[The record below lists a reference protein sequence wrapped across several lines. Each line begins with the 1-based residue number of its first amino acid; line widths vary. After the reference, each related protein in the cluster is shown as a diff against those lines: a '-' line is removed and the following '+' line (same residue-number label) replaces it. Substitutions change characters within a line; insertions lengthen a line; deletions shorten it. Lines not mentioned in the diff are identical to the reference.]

1 MYRIPNKEIFVM
13 VIDFHTHTFPD
24 KIAAQTIAYLAEK
37 GNVKPY
43 REGTLSSLKE
53 SMRRCGVDYSV
64 VVPVATAA
72 RQVDSINRLA
82 AELNG
87 KDGII
92 YAGAIHPDSEN
103 IDEILDFIKNA
114 GLFGIKLHPDY
125 QGVYFNDGRYLKI
138 LEGAAKRG
146 LYIVTHAG
154 IDVGFP
160 NDVHCTPDMVLEVLG
175 KLGGVIED
183 KLILAHLGGCDLGEE
198 VLEKLVGKPVYM
210 DTAVVLDRY
219 PETAK
224 KIIRAHGA
232 DKILFATDSPWADQK
247 NFIDLLKSFGLEQRE
262 LELIFSENAKKIL
275 KSANFTL

>member
-1 MYRIPNKEIFVM
+1 MI
-13 VIDFHTHTFPD
+13 IDFHTHTFPD
-24 KIAAQTIAYLAEK
+24 KIAARTIELLAEK
-37 GNVKPY
+37 GNVKPF

-53 SMRRCGVDYSV
+53 SMKRSGVDYSV
-64 VVPVATAA
+64 ILPVATAV
-72 RQVDSINRLA
+72 RQVESINRLA

-92 YAGAIHPDSEN
+92 YAGAIHPECEN

-125 QGVYFNDGRYLKI
+125 QGVYFNDERVLKI

-154 IDVGFP
+154 IDVAYP
-160 NDVHCTPDMVLEVLG
+160 DDVHCTPDMVLEVLD
-175 KLGGVIED
+175 KLGGVIDD
-183 KLILAHLGGCDLGEE
+183 KLILAHLGGCDMGEE
-198 VLEKLVGKPVYM
+198 VLKKLVGKPVYM

-219 PETAK
+219 PETAE
-224 KIIRAHGA
+224 KIIRAHGT

-247 NFIDLLKSFGLEQRE
+247 NFIDLLCGFG
-262 LELIFSENAKKIL
+262 FSEEDLRLMYCENGKKIL
-275 KSANFTL
+275 KSAKINTL